1 MDYFNSDNHVK
12 QQCAKIERMMN
23 RKINPIK
30 VKEMNNYLLSRY
42 YPLKPKQMRDDIF
55 LKKLSIKSI
64 YDVCERVIDE
74 EKRKG
79 RPIKGILVNNQNKGQ
94 SHQGIGTNGEKIN
107 MTYQRAPILNQNK
120 IPLQPVNYQSMLK
133 DLNVQNIDKPD
144 ETEIMKHI
152 KENQNSWQNT
162 GKNKDNTIQQPLQQ
176 TQQQYQNQLNQQPPT
191 QPQQY
196 QQLPQQSTQQQIQQ
210 PIQQQLPQ
218 QQMTQPDNLMPASNG
233 SNNDLNSFDSLFSSG
248 SLLDGISEAD
258 KQKFQN
264 AGGPIQ
270 TPEYK
275 TINIPQGPPPQVLQ

>member
-1 MDYFNSDNHVK
+1 MNYYNSDNHIR

-30 VKEMNNYLLSRY
+30 VKEMNNYLLTKY
-42 YPLKPKQMRDDIF
+42 YPMKPAQMRDDVF
-55 LKKLSIKSI
+55 LRKLSIKSI
-64 YDVCERVIDE
+64 YDVCEKVIEE

-79 RPIKGILVNNQNKGQ
+79 RPIKGILMNNQQTKQ
-94 SHQGIGTNGEKIN
+94 TQGIGTNGERIN

-120 IPLQPVNYQSMLK
+120 MPLQPVNYQSMLK
-133 DLNVQNIDKPD
+133 DLNVQNVEKPD
-144 ETEIMKHI
+144 ETEIMTHI
-152 KENQNSWQNT
+152 KENQNTWQNT
-162 GKNKDNTIQQPLQQ
+162 GKNKDNSIQQPLQQ
-176 TQQQYQNQLNQQPPT
+176 TQQQYNQQPP
-191 QPQQY
+191 QQN
-196 QQLPQQSTQQQIQQ
+196 SQQIQQ
-210 PIQQQLPQ
+210 QPQISQQQISQQNQ
-218 QQMTQPDNLMPASNG
+218 QQNQQQTQETFAPMNG
-233 SNNDLNSFDSLFSSG
+233 GDLNSIDSVFGSG